1 MTNSITTQGQIQD
14 LELAHHNIYSIYE
27 LQVHMKVLVLQF
39 QSYRIS
45 MTQGSNIGER
55 FWDKPS
61 VDSVAEARG
70 LQPEQWLI

>member
-1 MTNSITTQGQIQD
+1 MAVWVQENRWDDQLNYHSGPDPGLRVGPPQY
-14 LELAHHNIYSIYE
+14 LL
-27 LQVHMKVLVLQF
+27 LQF

-70 LQPEQWLI
+70 LQPEQ